1 LPGLVLP
8 QTTGL
13 SRVKKLISLLT
24 LALCLG
30 AFPAQA
36 QPLTDVV
43 PRDLYTD
50 RLRQDGNSITFCYN
64 PQGMMAEFE
73 QELAQVIGSVL
84 LVEPKLVEMD
94 NPRIPTNPLDYRLPF
109 LEEALFI
116 LLAEKCDVIMGYVL
130 ATSVP
135 DWLLLT
141 RPYLSTGNLL
151 ATKLPDVTSITDL
164 PTDQRIGTRSM
175 SVSDNRLQAYIATLP
190 QDQRWKR
197 STLYHNQRLLE
208 QMDSGEIGAAVIWEP
223 ALYYATDGDPEAA
236 GYHILPL
243 PFVDRRTDIGLATR
257 SNNTYLNSILGDAIG
272 ELIADGTLAE
282 LVQSYNLGPTSVP
295 N

>member
-1 LPGLVLP
+1 M
-8 QTTGL
+8 
-13 SRVKKLISLLT
+13 KKLISLVT
-24 LALCLG
+24 LALGL
-30 AFPAQA
+30 AAMPAQA

-50 RLRQDGNSITFCYN
+50 RLRQDGNSISFCYN
-64 PQGMMAEFE
+64 PQGMMAGFE
-73 QELAQVIGSVL
+73 QELAQAIGSVL

-109 LEEALFI
+109 LEDAIFI

-130 ATSVP
+130 ANSVP

-151 ATKLPDVTSITDL
+151 VTRETGLTALGDL
-164 PTDQRIGTRSM
+164 PRDQRIGTRSM
-175 SVSDNRLQAYIATLP
+175 SVSDNRLQAYLATLP

-197 STLYHNQRLLE
+197 STLYHNQRILE
-208 QMDSGEIGAAVIWEP
+208 QLESGQIGAAVIWEP
-223 ALYYATDGDPEAA
+223 ALYFATDGDPEAA
-236 GYHILPL
+236 GYKILPL

-272 ELIADGTLAE
+272 ELIEDGTMAD
-282 LVQSYNLGPTSVP
+282 LVEQFNLGPTSVP

>member
-1 LPGLVLP
+1 MKTLVRLLGLA
-8 QTTGL
+8 
-13 SRVKKLISLLT
+13 LT
-24 LALCLG
+24 LA
-30 AFPAQA
+30 APAALA

-50 RLRQDGNSITFCYN
+50 QLRQDGNSITFCYN
-64 PQGMMAEFE
+64 PEGMMAGFE
-73 QELAQVIGSVL
+73 QELAQLIGSVL

-109 LEEALFI
+109 LEESMFI
-116 LLAEKCDVIMGYVL
+116 LLAEQCDAIMGYVL
-130 ATSVP
+130 ATSAP

-151 ATKLPDVTSITDL
+151 VTRQDGIDSIDDL
-164 PTDQRIGTRSM
+164 PRDQRIGTRSM
-175 SVSDNRLQAYIATLP
+175 SVSDNRLQAYLATLP
-190 QDQRWKR
+190 QEQRWKR
-197 STLYHNQRLLE
+197 STLYHNQRVLE
-208 QMDSGEIGAAVIWEP
+208 QLDSGEIGAAVIWEP
-223 ALYYATDGDPEAA
+223 ALYFATEGDPEAA

-272 ELIADGTLAE
+272 ELIADGSLAQ
-282 LVQSYNLGPTSVP
+282 LASDFNLGPTSVP

>member
-1 LPGLVLP
+1 M
-8 QTTGL
+8 
-13 SRVKKLISLLT
+13 KNLLRL
-24 LALCLG
+24 LALAVPLIAG
-30 AFPAQA
+30 SVAA

-50 RLRQDGNSITFCYN
+50 RLRQDGNSISFCYN

-84 LVEPKLVEMD
+84 LVEPKLITMD

-109 LEEALFI
+109 LEEAIFI
-116 LLAEKCDVIMGYVL
+116 LLAEQCDVIMGYVL

-151 ATKLPDVTSITDL
+151 VTKLPDIATIDDL
-164 PTDQRIGTRSM
+164 PKDQRIGTRSM

-190 QDQRWKR
+190 ADQRWKR

-208 QMDSGEIGAAVIWEP
+208 QMESGEIGAAVIWAP
-223 ALYYATDGDPEAA
+223 ALYYATDGAPEAA

-243 PFVDRRTDIGLATR
+243 PFADRKTEIGLATR

-272 ELIADGTLAE
+272 ELIADGTLQDLAE
-282 LVQSYNLGPTSVP
+282 SFNLGPDSVP